1 MREQLIAIDQIEE
14 RHRLA
19 AQRMDDVMVVD
30 HMAMLAAALRRPAA
44 PQGQQ
49 LRRAKKAFEPIVIEV
64 NIEAVAD
71 QARGNAVEDAPQD
84 EAAARR
90 AGTTPQRQPV
100 GGVP

>member
-49 LRRAKKAFEPIVIEV
+49 LRRAKKAFET
-64 NIEAVAD
+64 
-71 QARGNAVEDAPQD
+71 
-84 EAAARR
+84 RR
-90 AGTTPQRQPV
+90 RMKPPLDVTSTRTSS
-100 GGVP
+100 